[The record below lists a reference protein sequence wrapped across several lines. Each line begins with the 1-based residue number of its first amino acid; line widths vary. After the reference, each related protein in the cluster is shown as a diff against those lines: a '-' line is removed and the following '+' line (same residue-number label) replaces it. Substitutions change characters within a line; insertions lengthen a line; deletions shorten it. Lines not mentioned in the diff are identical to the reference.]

1 MPPVLLVF
9 LGGGAGSAAR
19 YLISVTLARA
29 TGAYPVGTLVVN
41 LTGSFLMAW
50 VMYSFTQGALSPAAR
65 WFLATGFLGGL
76 TTYSSFNYET
86 THLFQTGLTGL
97 AVLNWV
103 ATNAGCLLAGLL
115 GFWFAARLA

>member
-29 TGAYPVGTLVVN
+29 TGAYPLGTLVVN
-41 LTGSFLMAW
+41 LTGSFLMACL
-50 VMYSFTQGALSPAAR
+50 MHLFTQGALSPASR
-65 WFLATGFLGGL
+65 WLLITGFLGGL

-86 THLFQTGLTGL
+86 SHLFQSGLTGL
-97 AVLNWV
+97 AVLNWFV
-103 ATNAGCLLAGLL
+103 TNAGCLLAGLL